1 MKTKAAL
8 FGLLVFLSL
17 CFILP
22 DAEAQGKK
30 NGPPPWAPAKGYR
43 AKTRQI
49 YFPEQ
54 NFYYDTQKGVY
65 IYMNN
70 GGNWEVN
77 VKLPSIFARVDLG
90 SAAKVELKLATDF
103 PQQYTAEHQEK
114 YGNMAGTSDKG
125 KEKSIEKKK
134 DRKKK
139 ERLH

>member
-8 FGLLVFLSL
+8 YGLVVILSL

-22 DAEAQGKK
+22 DAVAQGKK

-77 VKLPSIFARVDLG
+77 VKLPSIFAKINLG
-90 SAAKVELKLATDF
+90 SAAKVELKLDTDF
-103 PQQYTAEHQEK
+103 PQQYNAEHQIK
-114 YGNMAGTSDKG
+114 YKAKDGDGDDKADRKG
-125 KEKSIEKKK
+125 KKKNRK
-134 DRKKK
+134 D
-139 ERLH
+139 